1 VSTKGA
7 LPAVGTVVP
16 IVRKLP
22 PSIKGTCDPGRNT
35 DPAAG
40 SNGSIPDRLGDV
52 NAACTGVGAVGVVVS
67 TDGATP
73 RAGTLVVGTGVGM
86 AASYALNEETP
97 GTMSGSSNISNGR
110 IEDVSENANDP
121 GAERPNR
128 PWGA

>member
-1 VSTKGA
+1 MPGT
-7 LPAVGTVVP
+7 AVTGN
-16 IVRKLP
+16 LP
-22 PSIKGTCDPGRNT
+22 PGGIGIPG
-35 DPAAG
+35 
-40 SNGSIPDRLGDV
+40 RLGDV
-52 NAACTGVGAVGVVVS
+52 NIPRTGADIPVGGDVVS

-73 RAGTLVVGTGVGM
+73 GVGTLVVGTGVGM